1 MKNLQLAVKS
11 EYFDAIKSGEKT
23 EEYRLVNDYGWTR
36 LVGRDLDRLIITKGY
51 PKRDGANRRIECKYH
66 GYEIKEI
73 THPHFGSEPV
83 EVFAIKVEL

>member
-1 MKNLQLAVKS
+1 MKNLQLAVKG

-23 EEYRLVNDYGWTR
+23 EEYRLVNGYWRKR
-36 LVGRDLDRLIITKGY
+36 LVGRDFDRLIITKGY
-51 PKRDGANRRIECKYH
+51 PKRDDASRRIECKYR

-73 THPHFGSEPV
+73 TRPHFGNAPV